1 MSITE
6 MNVMI
11 ILLQILLYML
21 SSNDKPV
28 LR

>member
-28 LR
+28 LP